1 CAGYAPWLPTYQPW
15 VLLAPIA
22 TMRTGAALA
31 AMDPHKNVEK
41 DNKIAPPSSV
51 MNSRLL
57 ARNSIRK
64 RFGINGAPVSS
75 TPVRSAH
82 GNSFN
87 HLVGAQQ
94 EGLRDRE
101 PERLDGCQI
110 DDEIE
115 FSRLL
120 DR

>member
-1 CAGYAPWLPTYQPW
+1 
-15 VLLAPIA
+15 
-22 TMRTGAALA
+22 MRTGAALA

-64 RFGINGAPVSS
+64 RFGINCALVSS

-82 GNSFN
+82 GNSFD
-87 HLVGAQQ
+87 HLVGAGEQHRFVS
-94 EGLRDRE
+94 LTR
-101 PERLDGCQI
+101 
-110 DDEIE
+110 
-115 FSRLL
+115 SSMLL
-120 DR
+120 DWLAIAVRSLVGRYEMLGQ